1 MLKRFVNLFYQVCV
15 ACFLVTT
22 ITPSAHANAFDD
34 VMKAIKVDDASS
46 ISALL
51 ARGIDPNTTDDKG
64 RSILHLALL
73 EQSLKSAS
81 VIAKHPG
88 VNLNHKTPQ
97 DETPLMMAVFRG
109 YKPLAAA
116 MIKAGALVNKTGWA
130 PLHYAAT
137 NGHLDLVS
145 LLLEEH
151 AYIDA
156 EAPSKTT
163 PLMMAARHGHLDV
176 VNLLLNEGA
185 DPTAINVHGLSAI
198 DFATKSERRDIAE
211 AIGAHVRKG
220 NLRKGWN

>member
-1 MLKRFVNLFYQVCV
+1 MLKQFINLLYKVCLTG
-15 ACFLVTT
+15 FLVLLAA
-22 ITPSAHANAFDD
+22 PFAHADAFDD
-34 VMKAIKVDDASS
+34 VIKAIKVDDASS
-46 ISALL
+46 VSALL

-81 VIAKHPG
+81 VIAKHPR
-88 VNLNHKTPQ
+88 VNLNQKTPQ

-109 YKPLAAA
+109 YKPLAVA

-137 NGHLDLVS
+137 NGHLELVT

-163 PLMMAARHGHLDV
+163 PLMMAARHGHMEV
-176 VNLLLNEGA
+176 VTLLLNEGA
-185 DPTAINVHGLSAI
+185 DTSAVNVHGLSAI
-198 DFATKSERRDIAE
+198 DFAITSERRDIAE
-211 AIGAHVRKG
+211 AIGAHIRKG
-220 NLRKGWN
+220 GMRKGWN